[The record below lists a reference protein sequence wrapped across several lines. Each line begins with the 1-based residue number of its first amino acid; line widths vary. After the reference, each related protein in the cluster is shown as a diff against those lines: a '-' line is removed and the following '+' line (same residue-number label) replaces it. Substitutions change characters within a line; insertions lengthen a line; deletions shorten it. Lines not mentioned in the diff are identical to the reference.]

1 MKRMFLAAIMAFI
14 SLSLTGCGGGSSSEP
29 ATIVTQILSDPVN
42 DGDIMQDS
50 LASMGVFTVTQGM
63 TSSVQSVLAGINPS
77 SGAEYR
83 AFLDFPLT
91 GTGGVPGNAV
101 IVSAILDIVINSI
114 SPQPLAGTIPIR
126 IELVSFQTPTLVE
139 TDFDRTLQPALATAT
154 ITPPISQVDFGK
166 HVSLDVTSMM
176 KEAQRL
182 RLANF
187 QVRILEDLGAVSPG
201 LIEITDTTGPNRGVL
216 APLLQVTYI

>member
-1 MKRMFLAAIMAFI
+1 MKKTFLAAIMVFI
-14 SLSLTGCGGGSSSEP
+14 SLTLIGCGHRDDRAP
-29 ATIVTQILSDPVN
+29 DQIVTLILSDSAF
-42 DGDIMQDS
+42 DGDIVRDS
-50 LASMGVFTVTQGM
+50 TTGLFTVTQGM
-63 TSSVQSVLAGINPS
+63 NPSVQSVFAGINPDTN
-77 SGAEYR
+77 AEYR

-91 GTGGVPGNAV
+91 GAGGVPGNAV

-114 SPQPLAGTIPIR
+114 SPQPLTGTIPIR
-126 IELVSFQTPTLVE
+126 IELVSLQSLTLVE
-139 TDFDRTLQPALATAT
+139 TDFDRTLQPALVTAT

-187 QVRILEDLGAVSPG
+187 QVRILEDLGASSPG
-201 LIEITDTTGPNRGVL
+201 LIEITDTTGPNRRDL

>member
-1 MKRMFLAAIMAFI
+1 MAIVMAVAEHPI
-14 SLSLTGCGGGSSSEP
+14 KLLSP
-29 ATIVTQILSDPVN
+29 ILSDSAF
-42 DGDIMQDS
+42 DGDIVRDS
-50 LASMGVFTVTQGM
+50 TTGLFTVTQGM
-63 TSSVQSVLAGINPS
+63 NPSVQSVFAGINPDS
-77 SGAEYR
+77 NAEYR

-91 GTGGVPGNAV
+91 GAGGVPGNAV

-114 SPQPLAGTIPIR
+114 SPQPLTGTIPIR
-126 IELVSFQTPTLVE
+126 IELVSFQSPTLVE
-139 TDFDRTLQPALATAT
+139 TDFDRTLQPALVTAT

-176 KEAQRL
+176 QEAQRL

-216 APLLQVTYI
+216 APLLQVTYIVTRQLYSSGTDLRF